1 MTERAHEIGALNTE
15 FQNPHG
21 LDDEEHYTTAH
32 DLALIAAE
40 ALKNETFKKISST
53 YKYSF
58 KIGDETRTVINHN
71 KLLKM
76 YDGCIGVKT
85 GFTKKSG
92 RCLVSAAEK
101 DGVTLIAVTL
111 NDSDDWVD
119 HKNMLDYAFNILERR
134 LICEEGDFRFAL
146 PVIDGDKN
154 IVRIS
159 ACEDFSVV
167 IDKNAPEIESTVKL
181 SSYFSAPINKGDILG
196 EIIFSSNG
204 DTVGRVYLK
213 SEEQINKRK

>member
-1 MTERAHEIGALNTE
+1 
-15 FQNPHG
+15 
-21 LDDEEHYTTAH
+21 
-32 DLALIAAE
+32 
-40 ALKNETFKKISST
+40 
-53 YKYSF
+53 
-58 KIGDETRTVINHN
+58 
-71 KLLKM
+71 M

-85 GFTKKSG
+85 GYTKKCG
-92 RCLVSAAEK
+92 RCLVSCAIRN
-101 DGVTLIAVTL
+101 DVPIIAVTI
-111 NDSDDWVD
+111 DAPDDWRD

-204 DTVGRVYLK
+204 DTVGRVYL
-213 SEEQINKRK
+213 